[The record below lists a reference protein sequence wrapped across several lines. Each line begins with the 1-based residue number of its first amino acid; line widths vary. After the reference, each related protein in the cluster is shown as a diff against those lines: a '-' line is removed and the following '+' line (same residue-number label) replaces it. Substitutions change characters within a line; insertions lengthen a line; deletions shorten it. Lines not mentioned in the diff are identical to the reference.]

1 MTAHTQQE
9 AIEMPI
15 QTTGGC
21 CGSSCT
27 CSTRNCNCSDGACR
41 KPGRV
46 TDAVTLRS
54 ATADDATALRRL
66 AILDS
71 ARPLSGETL
80 VAELDGRLIAAISAD
95 RRAAIGDPFV
105 PTARVIELLRGWSA
119 QAQVAA

>member
-1 MTAHTQQE
+1 
-9 AIEMPI
+9 MPI

-27 CSTRNCNCSDGACR
+27 CSTCNCSDGACR
-41 KPGRV
+41 KPRRV
-46 TDAVTLRS
+46 IDAITLRR

-71 ARPLSGETL
+71 AQPPSGETL
-80 VAELDGRLIAAISAD
+80 VAEYDGGLIAAISTD
-95 RRAAIGDPFV
+95 GRTAIGDPFV
-105 PTARVIELLRGWSA
+105 PTARVIELLRGWSS